1 MHWHCIVFWGK
12 SLLDNIPK
20 VEAITAT
27 ISLSPIDFWQC
38 KGCRPPQPRTVG
50 TRLGRRAPW
59 EQASQATPINQI
71 GSISVTVMTIIIII
85 IIIMLSPVK
94 LLTMR
99 SVEQKKFSLVGE
111 LMPTCSMEVQVQ
123 SQPKL
128 KDNIYKDHWQWQFA
142 QATLHSQPKNF
153 YTAPTHPTPK
163 KIMLPPPLPARLGIL
178 LSLFLVSRFKN
189 PHFFQQISEIPLE

>member
-1 MHWHCIVFWGK
+1 MHWHCMVFWGK

-38 KGCRPPQPRTVG
+38 KGCRPPRSRTVG

-71 GSISVTVMTIIIII
+71 GSVSVMVMTIIIII
-85 IIIMLSPVK
+85 ILSPAK
-94 LLTMR
+94 LLIMR
-99 SVEQKKFSLVGE
+99 SLEQKSSALWESWCPLAAWRCRCNPSPNLGIIFIKTIDNDNLHKLHFIPSQKF
-111 LMPTCSMEVQVQ
+111 
-123 SQPKL
+123 
-128 KDNIYKDHWQWQFA
+128 
-142 QATLHSQPKNF
+142 LHCPDPPNSKKNN
-153 YTAPTHPTPK
+153 AP
-163 KIMLPPPLPARLGIL
+163 PPPLPAHLGIL

-189 PHFFQQISEIPLE
+189 PHFFQQISAIPLE